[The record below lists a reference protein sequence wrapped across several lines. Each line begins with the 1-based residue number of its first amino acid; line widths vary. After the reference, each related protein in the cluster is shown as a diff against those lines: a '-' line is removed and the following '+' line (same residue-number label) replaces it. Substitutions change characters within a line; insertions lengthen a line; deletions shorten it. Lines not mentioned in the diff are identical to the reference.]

1 MTNSFPRGIHSVNYY
16 FLSSKMSSSPSRST
30 ARSSHPSPSSSP
42 FSTLSLNDRYKTVG
56 AIFSNS
62 AFTETLSLSL
72 FKSGCNL
79 ARNAQ
84 CIDQLRAPSRL
95 LANALSIASDITSGF
110 EQTQRQSFSRS
121 RAGGDG
127 TDHLA
132 CARVA
137 GGLSFGH

>member
-1 MTNSFPRGIHSVNYY
+1 
-16 FLSSKMSSSPSRST
+16 MSGFEPFFYERARVSP
-30 ARSSHPSPSSSP
+30 
-42 FSTLSLNDRYKTVG
+42 LSLNDRYKTVG
-56 AIFSNS
+56 TIFSNS

-72 FKSGCNL
+72 FKSGCNI

-84 CIDQLRAPSRL
+84 CIGQLRAPSRL
-95 LANALSIASDITSGF
+95 LANALSIASDIASGF

-121 RAGGDG
+121 RAGEDG

-137 GGLSFGH
+137 GGFLSGHWAQSVFYERARV